1 MTNFNQGLQGLAG
14 NGQAA
19 LAPAQKPE
27 SAAGRYLPAV
37 LAVIGVWLLLRG
49 LRKSFWTLFGLFWAV
64 RVMW

>member
-1 MTNFNQGLQGLAG
+1 MGIEFPQFTASQR
-14 NGQAA
+14 
-19 LAPAQKPE
+19 E
-27 SAAGRYLPAV
+27 TVGRYLPAI